1 MLTHI
6 KHPLIEHKLSRLR
19 DRNTQCA
26 DFRTLM
32 EELARLLA
40 YEATKDLALKEVA
53 IETPL
58 TATRAR
64 VVEQFPTVV
73 SVMRAG
79 NGMLEGILSLLPMAP
94 AGHIGIYRDKFIK
107 NTVEYFFKVPERAK
121 GGTVLLADP
130 LLATGDSAI
139 ACLDRLK
146 QFGVKRIKM
155 LCLLVSPEGVER
167 VSYFH
172 PDVEVYT
179 LSVEE
184 GLDSEGRLLPGVG
197 DAGNRLYNTK
207 S

>member
-1 MLTHI
+1 MLIHI

-19 DRNTQCA
+19 DRNTTSA
-26 DFRTLM
+26 EFRTLM

-40 YEATKDLALKEVA
+40 YEATRDLPLKEVA

-64 VVEQFPTVV
+64 VVEQFPTII

-139 ACLDRLK
+139 ASLDRLK
-146 QFGVKRIKM
+146 QFGVAKIKM
-155 LCLLVSPEGVER
+155 LCLLVSPQGLER
-167 VSYFH
+167 VQYFH
-172 PDVEVYT
+172 PDVDIFT

-184 GLDSEGRLLPGVG
+184 GLDSDGRLLPGVG

-207 S
+207 